1 MNFGFG
7 QTFLGIFCL
16 SWPGDSS
23 GPHFLP
29 HFYSTVS
36 MAIHIGLSRVCNAK
50 NRATLKIQRSSQR
63 FIKRRRWH
71 FHLLKIKLIKWSRIS
86 SSKFDSCRK
95 FERKQPPDL
104 NCCSFSPNQIPKSP
118 KTTKPQISFS
128 LSPSTNNNISL
139 FFCPLS
145 SLCWYFLLP
154 HMFSPINEC

>member
-7 QTFLGIFCL
+7 QTFLGIFL
-16 SWPGDSS
+16 SWTGDSS

-29 HFYSTVS
+29 HFYSTLTT
-36 MAIHIGLSRVCNAK
+36 AIHIGLSRVCNAK

-104 NCCSFSPNQIPKSP
+104 NCCSFSPNQIPNP
-118 KTTKPQISFS
+118 QKPQNPKSLF
-128 LSPSTNNNISL
+128 LSPRLKTIIYRCSFVRCLLYVDIS
-139 FFCPLS
+139 C
-145 SLCWYFLLP
+145 
-154 HMFSPINEC
+154 SPICFPL